1 MTIVDRY
8 NRSFDFVRPFL
19 AVDRS
24 PKDSQVL
31 LGRPA
36 LKDFKINICNSN
48 DSWEFEFKRTP
59 KVSVLSSEQFAKE
72 MKPNVQVFEVKIA
85 FNPEE
90 EEAEN
95 NTANLD
101 NVPERIRER
110 YADFFN
116 MQLFKRH
123 NRIITIKKYIH
134 IYNRQ
139 DLTFYKIGRIDF
151 PE

>member
-1 MTIVDRY
+1 
-8 NRSFDFVRPFL
+8 
-19 AVDRS
+19 VDRS

-31 LGRPA
+31 SRLGRPA
-36 LKDFKINICNSN
+36 LKDFKTNICNSN

-90 EEAEN
+90 EEVEN

-101 NVPERIRER
+101 NIPERIRER

-116 MQLFKRH
+116 PYGH
-123 NRIITIKKYIH
+123 TI
-134 IYNRQ
+134 
-139 DLTFYKIGRIDF
+139 L
-151 PE
+151 